1 MSRSRRMMAVVVA
14 ALLIAAMILPGLA
27 VKAEAAE
34 KPKVKVSLV
43 GDHQPFEA
51 GETKTLTLQITNN
64 SGQELKNVEVAPDMS
79 KQKAGAWPFVKDW
92 KQYSKK
98 IDGVVANGE
107 SKSVSFDFTRREGAK
122 KNSYTIPFSVYVQ
135 GSDDAIVTDTIFV
148 YAKNETVT
156 PDPTPGDNS
165 QNQGDAGNGSAAESG
180 SDSADMNVTADDGA
194 VAYSGGGSGSGG
206 SSSDGSVPRVIVTGF
221 DTNPAEV
228 HAGSDFTLTIH
239 LKNTSKKT
247 KVQNM
252 LFELEAPTE
261 GTDEQT
267 SAPAF
272 LPTSG
277 SNSIYLDG
285 IKADGTADISITLNA
300 KADLLQKP
308 YSINL
313 SMKYEDSQATQ
324 IDSSSSL
331 SIPVK
336 QDARFEFSEFEI
348 SPQTIEVGGEANVMC
363 SLYNL
368 GRIKLYN
375 AKARFEGNGIKKQE
389 IFIGNVEAGA
399 TGSIDA
405 MLKGEKVTNGNSKI
419 TMTLSYEDESGNI
432 SETTKDFE
440 LEVTEAVDDSD
451 MYMNT
456 DGDVD
461 AGSGGFPVV
470 PVVVVIAIIA
480 GAVAAVVFVKKKK
493 KKQML
498 NEEEEL
504 LDELDRSSEDEREQP
519 YETKA
524 SYISYG
530 ARSRHRNSIYRS
542 YGVSWTW
549 TSEISL

>member
-64 SGQELKNVEVAPDMS
+64 SGQKLENVEVAPDMS
-79 KQKAGAWPFVKDW
+79 KKKAGDWPFEKDW
-92 KQYSKK
+92 KQYSEK

-300 KADLLQKP
+300 KADLMQKP

-519 YETKA
+519 
-524 SYISYG
+524 
-530 ARSRHRNSIYRS
+530 
-542 YGVSWTW
+542 
-549 TSEISL
+549 

>member
-1 MSRSRRMMAVVVA
+1 MTKSRRVMAVIVA
-14 ALLIAAMILPGLA
+14 ALLIVAIILPGLA

-34 KPKVKVSLV
+34 
-43 GDHQPFEA
+43 GEGTGEA
-51 GETKTLTLQITNN
+51 GRAAAKVTIESKDNKTLQYKPGESQKWTLVITNKT
-64 SGQELKNVEVAPDMS
+64 GQDLSNLSVSPDMGGEN
-79 KQKAGAWPFVKDW
+79 ADAWPFKTDYQ
-92 KQYSKK
+92 KYEQK
-98 IDGVVANGE
+98 IDTLENGE
-107 SKSVSFDFTRREGAK
+107 HKEISFDFLQRDDAGTRRYA
-122 KNSYTIPFSVYVQ
+122 IPFSVYKGDNDEPIATHKLYVNTTEKPQ
-135 GSDDAIVTDTIFV
+135 A
-148 YAKNETVT
+148 
-156 PDPTPGDNS
+156 DNS
-165 QNQGDAGNGSAAESG
+165 QNQGDNGNGGGSG
-180 SDSADMNVTADDGA
+180 SGSADGDAMTASVGNDEPA
-194 VAYSGGGSGSGG
+194 VHSGGGSGSG

-348 SPQTIEVGGEANVMC
+348 SPQTIEVGGETNVMC

-405 MLKGEKVTNGNSKI
+405 MLQGEKVTNGNSKI

-456 DGDVD
+456 DGDAE
-461 AGSGGFPVV
+461 AGSNGFPVV
-470 PVVVVIAIIA
+470 PVVVVIVIIA
-480 GAVAAVVFVKKKK
+480 GVVAAVVFVKKKK

-519 YETKA
+519 
-524 SYISYG
+524 
-530 ARSRHRNSIYRS
+530 
-542 YGVSWTW
+542 
-549 TSEISL
+549 

>member
-1 MSRSRRMMAVVVA
+1 MTKSRRVMAVIVA

-34 KPKVKVSLV
+34 KPKAEAAEKPKVKVSLV
-43 GDHQPFEA
+43 GDNQTFEA

-64 SGQELKNVEVAPDMS
+64 SGQKLENVEVAPDMS
-79 KQKAGAWPFVKDW
+79 KKKAGDWPFEKDW
-92 KQYSKK
+92 KQYSEK

-135 GSDDAIVTDTIFV
+135 GSGDAIVTDTIFV

-165 QNQGDAGNGSAAESG
+165 QNQGDAGNGSAAGSG

-324 IDSSSSL
+324 IDSSSSI

-405 MLKGEKVTNGNSKI
+405 MLEGEKVTNGNSKI

-461 AGSGGFPVV
+461 AGSSGFPVV
-470 PVVVVIAIIA
+470 PVVVVIVIIA
-480 GAVAAVVFVKKKK
+480 GVVAAVVFVKKKK

-519 YETKA
+519 
-524 SYISYG
+524 
-530 ARSRHRNSIYRS
+530 
-542 YGVSWTW
+542 
-549 TSEISL
+549 

>member
-1 MSRSRRMMAVVVA
+1 MTKSRRVMAVIVA
-14 ALLIAAMILPGLA
+14 ALLIVAMILPGLV

-34 KPKVKVSLV
+34 GEKT
-43 GDHQPFEA
+43 
-51 GETKTLTLQITNN
+51 GETGCVTTKVTIESKDNKTLQYKPGESQKWTLVITNKT
-64 SGQELKNVEVAPDMS
+64 GKELSNLSVSPDMGGEN
-79 KQKAGAWPFVKDW
+79 ADAWPFKTDYQ
-92 KQYSKK
+92 KYEQK
-98 IDGVVANGE
+98 IDTLKNGE
-107 SKSVSFDFTRREGAK
+107 HKEISFDFLQRDDAGTRRYA
-122 KNSYTIPFSVYVQ
+122 IPFSVYTGDNDELIATHKLYVNTTEKPQ
-135 GSDDAIVTDTIFV
+135 A
-148 YAKNETVT
+148 
-156 PDPTPGDNS
+156 DNS
-165 QNQGDAGNGSAAESG
+165 QNQGDNGNGGGSG
-180 SDSADMNVTADDGA
+180 SGSADGGAMTASVGNDEPA
-194 VAYSGGGSGSGG
+194 VYSGGGSGSSG

-221 DTNPAEV
+221 DTNPPEV

-252 LFELEAPTE
+252 LFELQAPTE

-277 SNSIYLDG
+277 SNSIYLNG
-285 IKADGTADISITLNA
+285 IKADGTAEISITLNA

-324 IDSSSSL
+324 IESSSSI

-348 SPQTIEVGGEANVMC
+348 SPQTIEVGGETNVMC

-389 IFIGNVEAGA
+389 IFIGNVDAGA

-405 MLKGEKVTNGNSKI
+405 MLQGEKVTNGNSKI

-456 DGDVD
+456 DGDAE
-461 AGSGGFPVV
+461 AGSSGFPVV
-470 PVVVVIAIIA
+470 PVVVVIVIIA
-480 GAVAAVVFVKKKK
+480 GVVAAVVFVKKKK

-519 YETKA
+519 
-524 SYISYG
+524 
-530 ARSRHRNSIYRS
+530 
-542 YGVSWTW
+542 
-549 TSEISL
+549 

>member
-1 MSRSRRMMAVVVA
+1 MTKSRRVMAVIVA
-14 ALLIAAMILPGLA
+14 ALLIIAMILPGLV

-34 KPKVKVSLV
+34 
-43 GDHQPFEA
+43 GEET
-51 GETKTLTLQITNN
+51 GETGRVTTKVTIDSKDNKVLQYKPGESQKWTLVITNKT
-64 SGQELKNVEVAPDMS
+64 GQELSNLSVSPDMGGEN
-79 KQKAGAWPFVKDW
+79 ADAWPFKTDYQ
-92 KQYSKK
+92 KYEQK
-98 IDGVVANGE
+98 IDTLKNGE
-107 SKSVSFDFTRREGAK
+107 HKEISFDFSQRDDAGTRRYA
-122 KNSYTIPFSVYVQ
+122 IPFSVYTGDNDEPIATHKLYVNTTEKPQ
-135 GSDDAIVTDTIFV
+135 A
-148 YAKNETVT
+148 
-156 PDPTPGDNS
+156 DNS
-165 QNQGDAGNGSAAESG
+165 QNQGDNGN
-180 SDSADMNVTADDGA
+180 
-194 VAYSGGGSGSGG
+194 GGGSGSGSADGGAMTASVGNDEPAVYSGGGSG

-324 IDSSSSL
+324 IDSSSSI

-405 MLKGEKVTNGNSKI
+405 MLEGEKVTNGNSKI

-461 AGSGGFPVV
+461 AGSSGFPVV
-470 PVVVVIAIIA
+470 PVVVVIVIIA
-480 GAVAAVVFVKKKK
+480 GVVAAVVFVKKKK

-519 YETKA
+519 
-524 SYISYG
+524 
-530 ARSRHRNSIYRS
+530 
-542 YGVSWTW
+542 
-549 TSEISL
+549 

>member
-1 MSRSRRMMAVVVA
+1 MTKSRRVMAVIVA
-14 ALLIAAMILPGLA
+14 ALLIIAMILPGLV

-34 KPKVKVSLV
+34 
-43 GDHQPFEA
+43 GEET
-51 GETKTLTLQITNN
+51 GETGRVTTKVTIDSKDNKVLQYKPGESQKWTLVITNKT
-64 SGQELKNVEVAPDMS
+64 GQELSNLSVSPDMGGEN
-79 KQKAGAWPFVKDW
+79 ADAWPFKTDYQ
-92 KQYSKK
+92 KYEQK
-98 IDGVVANGE
+98 IDTLKNGE
-107 SKSVSFDFTRREGAK
+107 HKEISFDFSQRDDAGTRRYA
-122 KNSYTIPFSVYVQ
+122 IPFSVYTGDNDEPIATHKLYVNTTEKPQ
-135 GSDDAIVTDTIFV
+135 A
-148 YAKNETVT
+148 
-156 PDPTPGDNS
+156 DNS
-165 QNQGDAGNGSAAESG
+165 QNQGDNGNGGGSG
-180 SDSADMNVTADDGA
+180 SGSADGGAMTASVGNDEPA
-194 VAYSGGGSGSGG
+194 VYSGGGSGSSG

-277 SNSIYLDG
+277 SNSIYLNG
-285 IKADGTADISITLNA
+285 IKADGPADISITLNA

-324 IDSSSSL
+324 IESSSSI

-348 SPQTIEVGGEANVMC
+348 SPQTIEVGGETNVMC

-405 MLKGEKVTNGNSKI
+405 MLQGEKVTNGNSKI

-451 MYMNT
+451 MYMTT
-456 DGDVD
+456 DGDAE
-461 AGSGGFPVV
+461 AGSSGFPVV
-470 PVVVVIAIIA
+470 PVVVVIVIIA
-480 GAVAAVVFVKKKK
+480 GVVAAVVFVKKKK

-519 YETKA
+519 
-524 SYISYG
+524 
-530 ARSRHRNSIYRS
+530 
-542 YGVSWTW
+542 
-549 TSEISL
+549 

>member
-27 VKAEAAE
+27 VKAETAE

-43 GDHQPFEA
+43 GDNQTFEA
-51 GETKTLTLQITNN
+51 RETKTLTVQITNN
-64 SGQELKNVEVAPDMS
+64 SGQKLENVEVAPDMS
-79 KQKAGAWPFVKDW
+79 KKKAGDWPFEKDW
-92 KQYSKK
+92 KQYSEK

-122 KNSYTIPFSVYVQ
+122 RNSYTIPFSVYVQ
-135 GSDDAIVTDTIFV
+135 GIDGAIVTDSIFV

-156 PDPTPGDNS
+156 PEPTPGDNS
-165 QNQGDAGNGSAAESG
+165 QNQGDAGNGSAAGSG

-324 IDSSSSL
+324 IDSSSSI

-348 SPQTIEVGGEANVMC
+348 SPQTIEVGGETNVMC

-405 MLKGEKVTNGNSKI
+405 MLQGEKVTNGNSKI

-461 AGSGGFPVV
+461 AGSSGFPVV
-470 PVVVVIAIIA
+470 PVVVVIVIIA
-480 GAVAAVVFVKKKK
+480 GVVAAVVFVKKKK

-519 YETKA
+519 
-524 SYISYG
+524 
-530 ARSRHRNSIYRS
+530 
-542 YGVSWTW
+542 
-549 TSEISL
+549 

>member
-1 MSRSRRMMAVVVA
+1 MTKSRRVMAVIVA
-14 ALLIAAMILPGLA
+14 ALLIVAMILPGLV

-34 KPKVKVSLV
+34 EK
-43 GDHQPFEA
+43 ET
-51 GETKTLTLQITNN
+51 GETGRVTTKVTIESKDNKTLQYKPGESQKWTLVITNKT
-64 SGQELKNVEVAPDMS
+64 GQKLSNLSVSPDMGGEN
-79 KQKAGAWPFVKDW
+79 ADAWPFKTDYQ
-92 KQYSKK
+92 KYEQK
-98 IDGVVANGE
+98 IDTLENGDHKE
-107 SKSVSFDFTRREGAK
+107 ISFDFLQRDDAGTRRYA
-122 KNSYTIPFSVYVQ
+122 IPFSVYTGDNDEPIATHKLYVNTTEKPQ
-135 GSDDAIVTDTIFV
+135 A
-148 YAKNETVT
+148 
-156 PDPTPGDNS
+156 DNS
-165 QNQGDAGNGSAAESG
+165 QNQGDNGNGGGSG
-180 SDSADMNVTADDGA
+180 SGSADGGAMTASVGNDEPA
-194 VAYSGGGSGSGG
+194 VYSGGGSGSSG

-221 DTNPAEV
+221 DTNPPEV

-252 LFELEAPTE
+252 LFELQAPTE

-277 SNSIYLDG
+277 SNSIYLNG

-324 IDSSSSL
+324 IESSSSI

-348 SPQTIEVGGEANVMC
+348 SPQTIEVGGETNVMC

-389 IFIGNVEAGA
+389 IFIGNVDAGA

-405 MLKGEKVTNGNSKI
+405 MLQGEKVTNGNSKI

-456 DGDVD
+456 DGDAE
-461 AGSGGFPVV
+461 AGSSGFPVV
-470 PVVVVIAIIA
+470 PVVVVIVIIA
-480 GAVAAVVFVKKKK
+480 GVVAAVVFVKKKK

-519 YETKA
+519 
-524 SYISYG
+524 
-530 ARSRHRNSIYRS
+530 
-542 YGVSWTW
+542 
-549 TSEISL
+549 

>member
-1 MSRSRRMMAVVVA
+1 MTKSRRVMAVIVA
-14 ALLIAAMILPGLA
+14 ALLIVAMILPGLV
-27 VKAEAAE
+27 VKAEAAD
-34 KPKVKVSLV
+34 
-43 GDHQPFEA
+43 GEA
-51 GETKTLTLQITNN
+51 GRAAAKVTIESKDNKTLQYKPGESQKWTLVITNKT
-64 SGQELKNVEVAPDMS
+64 GQDLNNLSVSPDMGGEN
-79 KQKAGAWPFVKDW
+79 ADAWPFKTDYQ
-92 KQYSKK
+92 KYEQK
-98 IDGVVANGE
+98 IGTLPKEEGKNKIE
-107 SKSVSFDFTRREGAK
+107 ISFDFVQRDDAGTRRYA
-122 KNSYTIPFSVYVQ
+122 IPFSVYK
-135 GSDDAIVTDTIFV
+135 DDNDELI
-148 YAKNETVT
+148 ETHKLYVNT
-156 PDPTPGDNS
+156 TEKPQADNS
-165 QNQGDAGNGSAAESG
+165 QNQGDNGNGGDA
-180 SDSADMNVTADDGA
+180 MTASVGNDEPA
-194 VAYSGGGSGSGG
+194 VYSGGSGSG

-324 IDSSSSL
+324 IDSSSSI

-405 MLKGEKVTNGNSKI
+405 MLEGEKVTNGNSKI

-461 AGSGGFPVV
+461 AGSSGFPVV
-470 PVVVVIAIIA
+470 PVVVVIVIIA
-480 GAVAAVVFVKKKK
+480 GVVAAVVYVKKKK

-519 YETKA
+519 
-524 SYISYG
+524 
-530 ARSRHRNSIYRS
+530 
-542 YGVSWTW
+542 
-549 TSEISL
+549 

>member
-34 KPKVKVSLV
+34 KPKAEAAEKPKVKVSLV
-43 GDHQPFEA
+43 GDNQTFEA

-64 SGQELKNVEVAPDMS
+64 SGQKLENVEVAPDMS
-79 KQKAGAWPFVKDW
+79 KKKAGDWPFEKDW
-92 KQYSKK
+92 KQYSEK

-300 KADLLQKP
+300 KANLLQKP

-313 SMKYEDSQATQ
+313 SMKYEGSQATQ
-324 IDSSSSL
+324 IESSSSI

-456 DGDVD
+456 DGDVE

-519 YETKA
+519 
-524 SYISYG
+524 
-530 ARSRHRNSIYRS
+530 
-542 YGVSWTW
+542 
-549 TSEISL
+549 

>member
-1 MSRSRRMMAVVVA
+1 MTKSRRVMAVIVA
-14 ALLIAAMILPGLA
+14 ALLIVAIILPGLA
-27 VKAEAAE
+27 VKAEAE
-34 KPKVKVSLV
+34 E
-43 GDHQPFEA
+43 GEGTGEA
-51 GETKTLTLQITNN
+51 GRAAAKVTIESKDNKTLQYKPGESQKWTLVITNKT
-64 SGQELKNVEVAPDMS
+64 GQDLSNLSVSPDMGGEN
-79 KQKAGAWPFVKDW
+79 ADAWPFKTDYQ
-92 KQYSKK
+92 KYEQK
-98 IDGVVANGE
+98 IGTLPKEDGKNKIE
-107 SKSVSFDFTRREGAK
+107 ISFDFVQRDDAGTRRYA
-122 KNSYTIPFSVYVQ
+122 IPFSVYE
-135 GSDDAIVTDTIFV
+135 GDNDEPI
-148 YAKNETVT
+148 ETHKLYVNT
-156 PDPTPGDNS
+156 TEKPQADNS
-165 QNQGDAGNGSAAESG
+165 QNQGDNGNGGDA
-180 SDSADMNVTADDGA
+180 MTASVGNDEPA
-194 VAYSGGGSGSGG
+194 VYSGGGSGG

-456 DGDVD
+456 DGDVE

-519 YETKA
+519 
-524 SYISYG
+524 
-530 ARSRHRNSIYRS
+530 
-542 YGVSWTW
+542 
-549 TSEISL
+549 

>member
-1 MSRSRRMMAVVVA
+1 MTKSRRVMAVIVA
-14 ALLIAAMILPGLA
+14 ALLIAAMILPGLV

-34 KPKVKVSLV
+34 
-43 GDHQPFEA
+43 GERTGEA
-51 GETKTLTLQITNN
+51 GRVATKVTIESKDNKTLQYKPGESQKWTLVITNKTGRDLSN
-64 SGQELKNVEVAPDMS
+64 LSVSPDMGGEN
-79 KQKAGAWPFVKDW
+79 ADAWPFKTDYQ
-92 KQYSKK
+92 KYEQK
-98 IDGVVANGE
+98 IGTLPKEDGKNKIE
-107 SKSVSFDFTRREGAK
+107 ISFDFVQRDDAGTRRYA
-122 KNSYTIPFSVYVQ
+122 IPFSVYE
-135 GSDDAIVTDTIFV
+135 GDSDEPIATHKLYVNTTEKPQ
-148 YAKNETVT
+148 A
-156 PDPTPGDNS
+156 DNS
-165 QNQGDAGNGSAAESG
+165 QNQGDNGN
-180 SDSADMNVTADDGA
+180 
-194 VAYSGGGSGSGG
+194 GGGSGSGG

-324 IDSSSSL
+324 IDSSSSI

-405 MLKGEKVTNGNSKI
+405 MLEGEKVTNGNSKI

-456 DGDVD
+456 DGDVE

-470 PVVVVIAIIA
+470 PVVVVIAIIV

-519 YETKA
+519 
-524 SYISYG
+524 
-530 ARSRHRNSIYRS
+530 
-542 YGVSWTW
+542 
-549 TSEISL
+549 

>member
-34 KPKVKVSLV
+34 KPAEKLKVKVSLV
-43 GDHQPFEA
+43 GDDRTFEA
-51 GETKTLTLQITNN
+51 GEKKTLTLQITNN

-79 KQKAGAWPFVKDW
+79 KKKECDWPFEKDW
-92 KQYSKK
+92 EQYSEK
-98 IDGVVANGE
+98 IDSVADGE

-135 GSDDAIVTDTIFV
+135 GIDDAIVTYPIV
-148 YAKNETVT
+148 VCAKNETVT

-165 QNQGDAGNGSAAESG
+165 QNQGDAGNGGGSG
-180 SDSADMNVTADDGA
+180 SGSADGGAMTASVGNDEPA
-194 VAYSGGGSGSGG
+194 VYSGGGSGSGG

-277 SNSIYLDG
+277 SNSIYLNG

-324 IDSSSSL
+324 IDSSSSI

-461 AGSGGFPVV
+461 AGSSGFPVV
-470 PVVVVIAIIA
+470 PVVVVIVIIA

-519 YETKA
+519 
-524 SYISYG
+524 
-530 ARSRHRNSIYRS
+530 
-542 YGVSWTW
+542 
-549 TSEISL
+549 

>member
-34 KPKVKVSLV
+34 EPAEKPKVEISLV
-43 GDHQPFEA
+43 GDNQTFEA
-51 GETKTLTLQITNN
+51 GERKTLTLQITNN
-64 SGQELKNVEVAPDMS
+64 SGQKLENVEVAPDMS
-79 KQKAGAWPFVKDW
+79 KKKAGDWPFEKDW
-92 KQYSKK
+92 KQYSEK
-98 IDGVVANGE
+98 IDGVVANGD
-107 SKSVSFDFTRREGAK
+107 SKSVSFDFTRRKGAK
-122 KNSYTIPFSVYVQ
+122 RNSYTIPFSVYVQ
-135 GSDDAIVTDTIFV
+135 GIDGAIVTDSIFV

-156 PDPTPGDNS
+156 PEPTPGDNS
-165 QNQGDAGNGSAAESG
+165 QNQGDAGNGSAAGSG

-300 KADLLQKP
+300 KANLLQKP

-313 SMKYEDSQATQ
+313 SMKYEGSQATQ
-324 IDSSSSL
+324 IESSSSI

-405 MLKGEKVTNGNSKI
+405 MLQGEKVTNGNSKI

-456 DGDVD
+456 DGDAE
-461 AGSGGFPVV
+461 AGSNGFPVV
-470 PVVVVIAIIA
+470 PVVVVIVIIA
-480 GAVAAVVFVKKKK
+480 GAVAAVVIVKKKK

-519 YETKA
+519 
-524 SYISYG
+524 
-530 ARSRHRNSIYRS
+530 
-542 YGVSWTW
+542 
-549 TSEISL
+549 

>member
-34 KPKVKVSLV
+34 KPKAEAAEKPKVKVSLV
-43 GDHQPFEA
+43 GDHQPFEV

-79 KQKAGAWPFVKDW
+79 KEKADAWPFVKDW
-92 KQYSKK
+92 KQYSEK
-98 IDGVVANGE
+98 IDSVADGE
-107 SKSVSFDFTRREGAK
+107 SKSVTFDFTRREGAK
-122 KNSYTIPFSVYVQ
+122 KNDYTIPFSVYVQ
-135 GSDDAIVTDTIFV
+135 GSGDAIVTDPIFV

-165 QNQGDAGNGSAAESG
+165 QNQGDAGNGGGSG
-180 SDSADMNVTADDGA
+180 SGSADGGAMTASVGNDEPA
-194 VAYSGGGSGSGG
+194 VYSGGGSG

-519 YETKA
+519 
-524 SYISYG
+524 
-530 ARSRHRNSIYRS
+530 
-542 YGVSWTW
+542 
-549 TSEISL
+549 

>member
-1 MSRSRRMMAVVVA
+1 MTKSRRVMAVIVA

-34 KPKVKVSLV
+34 KPKAEAAEKPKVKVSLV
-43 GDHQPFEA
+43 GDNQTFEA

-64 SGQELKNVEVAPDMS
+64 SGQKLENVEVAPDMS
-79 KQKAGAWPFVKDW
+79 KKKAGDWPFEKDW
-92 KQYSKK
+92 KQYSEK

-135 GSDDAIVTDTIFV
+135 GSGDAIVTDTIFV

-165 QNQGDAGNGSAAESG
+165 QNQGDAGNGSAAGSG

-221 DTNPAEV
+221 DTNPPEV

-252 LFELEAPTE
+252 LFELQAPTE

-277 SNSIYLDG
+277 SNSIYLNG

-324 IDSSSSL
+324 IESSSSI

-348 SPQTIEVGGEANVMC
+348 SPQTIEVGGETNVMC

-389 IFIGNVEAGA
+389 IFIGNVDAGA

-405 MLKGEKVTNGNSKI
+405 MLQGEKVTNGNSKI

-456 DGDVD
+456 DGDAE
-461 AGSGGFPVV
+461 AGSSGFPVV
-470 PVVVVIAIIA
+470 PVVVVIVIIA
-480 GAVAAVVFVKKKK
+480 GVVAAVVFVKKKK

-519 YETKA
+519 
-524 SYISYG
+524 
-530 ARSRHRNSIYRS
+530 
-542 YGVSWTW
+542 
-549 TSEISL
+549 

>member
-1 MSRSRRMMAVVVA
+1 MTKSRRVMAVIVA

-34 KPKVKVSLV
+34 KPAEKPKVEISLV
-43 GDHQPFEA
+43 GDNQTFEA
-51 GETKTLTLQITNN
+51 GETKTLTVQINN
-64 SGQELKNVEVAPDMS
+64 NRGQELNNVKVAPD
-79 KQKAGAWPFVKDW
+79 KRKKKAGDWPFEKDW
-92 KQYSKK
+92 KQYSEK
-98 IDGVVANGE
+98 IDGVVANGD

-122 KNSYTIPFSVYVQ
+122 RNSYTIPFSVYVQ
-135 GSDDAIVTDTIFV
+135 GIDGAIVTDSIFV

-156 PDPTPGDNS
+156 PEPTPGDNS
-165 QNQGDAGNGSAAESG
+165 QNQGDAGNGSAAGSG

-300 KADLLQKP
+300 KANLLQKP

-324 IDSSSSL
+324 IDSSSSI

-461 AGSGGFPVV
+461 AGSSGFPVV
-470 PVVVVIAIIA
+470 PVVVVIVIIA
-480 GAVAAVVFVKKKK
+480 GVVAAVVFVKKKK

-519 YETKA
+519 
-524 SYISYG
+524 
-530 ARSRHRNSIYRS
+530 
-542 YGVSWTW
+542 
-549 TSEISL
+549 

>member
-1 MSRSRRMMAVVVA
+1 MAVIVA
-14 ALLIAAMILPGLA
+14 ALLIIAMILPGLV
-27 VKAEAAE
+27 VKAEAAGE
-34 KPKVKVSLV
+34 
-43 GDHQPFEA
+43 GT
-51 GETKTLTLQITNN
+51 GETDRVTTKVTIESKDNKVLQYKPGESQKWTLVITNKT
-64 SGQELKNVEVAPDMS
+64 GKELSNLSVSPDMGGEN
-79 KQKAGAWPFVKDW
+79 ADAWPFKTDYQ
-92 KQYSKK
+92 KYEQK
-98 IDGVVANGE
+98 IDTLKNGE
-107 SKSVSFDFTRREGAK
+107 HKEISFDFLQRDDAGTRRYA
-122 KNSYTIPFSVYVQ
+122 IPFSVYTGDNDELIATHKLYVNTTEKPQ
-135 GSDDAIVTDTIFV
+135 A
-148 YAKNETVT
+148 
-156 PDPTPGDNS
+156 DNS
-165 QNQGDAGNGSAAESG
+165 QNQGDNGN
-180 SDSADMNVTADDGA
+180 
-194 VAYSGGGSGSGG
+194 GGGSGSGSADGGAMTASVGNDEPAVCSGGGSG

-324 IDSSSSL
+324 IDSSSSI

-456 DGDVD
+456 DGDAE
-461 AGSGGFPVV
+461 AGSSGFPVV
-470 PVVVVIAIIA
+470 PVVVVIVIIA

-519 YETKA
+519 
-524 SYISYG
+524 
-530 ARSRHRNSIYRS
+530 
-542 YGVSWTW
+542 
-549 TSEISL
+549 

>member
-1 MSRSRRMMAVVVA
+1 MTKSRRVMAVIVV
-14 ALLIAAMILPGLA
+14 ALLIVAIILPGLA
-27 VKAEAAE
+27 VKAEAE
-34 KPKVKVSLV
+34 E
-43 GDHQPFEA
+43 GEGTGEA
-51 GETKTLTLQITNN
+51 GRAAAKVTIESKDNKTLQYKPGESQKWTLVITNKT
-64 SGQELKNVEVAPDMS
+64 GQDLSNLSVSPDMGGEN
-79 KQKAGAWPFVKDW
+79 ADAWPFKTDYQ
-92 KQYSKK
+92 KYEQK
-98 IDGVVANGE
+98 IGTLPKEDEKNKIE
-107 SKSVSFDFTRREGAK
+107 ISFDFVQRDDAGTRRYA
-122 KNSYTIPFSVYVQ
+122 IPFSVYE
-135 GSDDAIVTDTIFV
+135 GDNDEPI
-148 YAKNETVT
+148 ETHKLYVNT
-156 PDPTPGDNS
+156 TEKPQADNS
-165 QNQGDAGNGSAAESG
+165 QNQGDNGNGGDA
-180 SDSADMNVTADDGA
+180 MTASVGNDEPA
-194 VAYSGGGSGSGG
+194 VYSGGGSGSGG

-313 SMKYEDSQATQ
+313 SMKYEGSQATQ
-324 IDSSSSL
+324 IESSSSI

-419 TMTLSYEDESGNI
+419 TMALSYEDESGNI

-519 YETKA
+519 
-524 SYISYG
+524 
-530 ARSRHRNSIYRS
+530 
-542 YGVSWTW
+542 
-549 TSEISL
+549 

>member
-1 MSRSRRMMAVVVA
+1 MSKSRRVMAVIVA

-43 GDHQPFEA
+43 GDNQTFEA

-64 SGQELKNVEVAPDMS
+64 SGQKLENVEVAPDMS
-79 KQKAGAWPFVKDW
+79 KKKAGDWPFEKDW
-92 KQYSKK
+92 KQYSEK

-519 YETKA
+519 
-524 SYISYG
+524 
-530 ARSRHRNSIYRS
+530 
-542 YGVSWTW
+542 
-549 TSEISL
+549 

>member
-1 MSRSRRMMAVVVA
+1 MTKSRRVMAVIVA

-43 GDHQPFEA
+43 GDNQTFEA
-51 GETKTLTLQITNN
+51 GETKTLTLEITNN
-64 SGQELKNVEVAPDMS
+64 SGQKLENVEVAPDMS

-92 KQYSKK
+92 KQYSEK
-98 IDGVVANGE
+98 IDSVENGE

-122 KNSYTIPFSVYVQ
+122 KNNYTIPFSVYVQ

-165 QNQGDAGNGSAAESG
+165 QNQGDAGNGSAAGSG
-180 SDSADMNVTADDGA
+180 SDGADMNVAADDGA

-252 LFELEAPTE
+252 LFELQAPTE

-277 SNSIYLDG
+277 SNSIYLNG

-324 IDSSSSL
+324 IESSSSI

-348 SPQTIEVGGEANVMC
+348 SPQTIEVGGETNVMC

-405 MLKGEKVTNGNSKI
+405 MLQGEKVTNGNSKI

-456 DGDVD
+456 DGDAE
-461 AGSGGFPVV
+461 AGSSGFPVV
-470 PVVVVIAIIA
+470 PVVVVIVIIA
-480 GAVAAVVFVKKKK
+480 GVVAAVVFVKKKK

-519 YETKA
+519 
-524 SYISYG
+524 
-530 ARSRHRNSIYRS
+530 
-542 YGVSWTW
+542 
-549 TSEISL
+549 

>member
-1 MSRSRRMMAVVVA
+1 MTKSRRVMAVIVA
-14 ALLIAAMILPGLA
+14 ALLIIAMILPGLV

-34 KPKVKVSLV
+34 EK
-43 GDHQPFEA
+43 ET
-51 GETKTLTLQITNN
+51 GETGRVTTKVTIESKDNKTLQYKPGESQKWTLVITNKT
-64 SGQELKNVEVAPDMS
+64 GQKLSNLSVSPDMGGEN
-79 KQKAGAWPFVKDW
+79 ADAWPFKTDYQ
-92 KQYSKK
+92 KYEQK
-98 IDGVVANGE
+98 IDTLENGDHKE
-107 SKSVSFDFTRREGAK
+107 ISFDFLQRDDAGTRRYA
-122 KNSYTIPFSVYVQ
+122 IPFSVYTGDNDEPIATHKLYVNTTEKPQ
-135 GSDDAIVTDTIFV
+135 A
-148 YAKNETVT
+148 
-156 PDPTPGDNS
+156 DNS
-165 QNQGDAGNGSAAESG
+165 QNQGDAGNGGGSG
-180 SDSADMNVTADDGA
+180 SGSADGGAMTASVGNDEPA
-194 VAYSGGGSGSGG
+194 VYSGGGSGSSG

-277 SNSIYLDG
+277 SNSIYLNG

-324 IDSSSSL
+324 IESSSSI

-348 SPQTIEVGGEANVMC
+348 SPQTIEVGGETNVMC

-389 IFIGNVEAGA
+389 IFIGNVDAGA

-405 MLKGEKVTNGNSKI
+405 MLQGEKVTNGNSKI

-456 DGDVD
+456 DGDAE
-461 AGSGGFPVV
+461 AGSNGFPVV
-470 PVVVVIAIIA
+470 PVVVVIVIIA
-480 GAVAAVVFVKKKK
+480 GAVAAVVIVKKKK

-519 YETKA
+519 
-524 SYISYG
+524 
-530 ARSRHRNSIYRS
+530 
-542 YGVSWTW
+542 
-549 TSEISL
+549 

>member
-1 MSRSRRMMAVVVA
+1 MSRSRRMMAVIVA
-14 ALLIAAMILPGLA
+14 ALLIAAMILPGLQ
-27 VKAEAAE
+27 VKVEAAE
-34 KPKVKVSLV
+34 KPKVKISLV
-43 GDHQPFEA
+43 GDNQTFEA

-64 SGQELKNVEVAPDMS
+64 SGQGQELKNVEVAPDMS
-79 KQKAGAWPFVKDW
+79 KKKAGAWPFEKDW
-92 KQYSKK
+92 KQYSEK
-98 IDGVVANGE
+98 IDSIPDGE

-122 KNSYTIPFSVYVQ
+122 KNNYTIPFSVYVQ
-135 GSDDAIVTDTIFV
+135 GSDEAIVTDSIFV

-156 PDPTPGDNS
+156 PDPAPGDNS
-165 QNQGDAGNGSAAESG
+165 QNQGDAGNGSATGSG
-180 SDSADMNVTADDGA
+180 SDGSDMNVAAGDGA
-194 VAYSGGGSGSGG
+194 VAYSGGGDGG
-206 SSSDGSVPRVIVTGF
+206 SSSDSGSVPRVIVTGF

-228 HAGSDFTLTIH
+228 HAGSNFTLTIH

-261 GTDEQT
+261 GSDEQST
-267 SAPAF
+267 APAF

-285 IKADGTADISITLNA
+285 IKANGTADISIDLNA

-324 IDSSSSL
+324 IDSTSSI

-336 QDARFEFSEFEI
+336 QDPRFEFSEFEI
-348 SPQTIEVGGEANVMC
+348 SPQSIEVGGEANVMC

-375 AKARFEGNGIKKQE
+375 VKARFEGNGIKKQE
-389 IFIGNVEAGA
+389 VFIGNVDAGA

-405 MLKGEKVTNGNSKI
+405 MLEGEKATDGNSKI

-440 LEVTEAVDDSD
+440 MEVTEPIDDSD
-451 MYMNT
+451 MMTNGEIEEST
-456 DGDVD
+456 
-461 AGSGGFPVV
+461 GGFPIV
-470 PVVVVIAIIA
+470 PVIVGLVI
-480 GAVAAVVFVKKKK
+480 VAAVVTVIVFMKKKK

-504 LDELDRSSEDEREQP
+504 LDELDRSSEDERE
-519 YETKA
+519 
-524 SYISYG
+524 
-530 ARSRHRNSIYRS
+530 
-542 YGVSWTW
+542 
-549 TSEISL
+549 

>member
-51 GETKTLTLQITNN
+51 GETNTLTLQITNN

-79 KQKAGAWPFVKDW
+79 KQKAGAWPFEKDW
-92 KQYSKK
+92 KQYSEK

-135 GSDDAIVTDTIFV
+135 GSDDAIVTDPIFV

-165 QNQGDAGNGSAAESG
+165 QNQGDAGNGGGSG
-180 SDSADMNVTADDGA
+180 SGSADGGAMTASVGNDEPA
-194 VAYSGGGSGSGG
+194 VYSGGGSG

-300 KADLLQKP
+300 KANLLQKP

-313 SMKYEDSQATQ
+313 SMKYEGSQATQ
-324 IDSSSSL
+324 IESSSSI

-456 DGDVD
+456 DGDVE

-519 YETKA
+519 
-524 SYISYG
+524 
-530 ARSRHRNSIYRS
+530 
-542 YGVSWTW
+542 
-549 TSEISL
+549 

>member
-1 MSRSRRMMAVVVA
+1 MTKSRRVMAVIVA
-14 ALLIAAMILPGLA
+14 ALLIVAIILPGLA
-27 VKAEAAE
+27 VKAEAE
-34 KPKVKVSLV
+34 E
-43 GDHQPFEA
+43 GEGTGEA
-51 GETKTLTLQITNN
+51 GRAAAKVTIESKDNKTLQYKPGESQKWTLVITNKT
-64 SGQELKNVEVAPDMS
+64 GQDLSNLSVSPDMGGEN
-79 KQKAGAWPFVKDW
+79 ADAWPFKTDYQ
-92 KQYSKK
+92 KYEQK
-98 IDGVVANGE
+98 IGTLPKEDGKNKIE
-107 SKSVSFDFTRREGAK
+107 ISFDFVQRDDAGTRRYA
-122 KNSYTIPFSVYVQ
+122 IPFSVYE
-135 GSDDAIVTDTIFV
+135 GDNYEPI
-148 YAKNETVT
+148 ETHKLYVNT
-156 PDPTPGDNS
+156 TEKPQADNS
-165 QNQGDAGNGSAAESG
+165 QNQGDNGNGGDA
-180 SDSADMNVTADDGA
+180 MTASVGNDEPA
-194 VAYSGGGSGSGG
+194 VYSGGGSGSGG

-300 KADLLQKP
+300 KANLLQKP

-313 SMKYEDSQATQ
+313 SMKYEGSQATQ
-324 IDSSSSL
+324 IESSSSI

-456 DGDVD
+456 DGDVE

-519 YETKA
+519 
-524 SYISYG
+524 
-530 ARSRHRNSIYRS
+530 
-542 YGVSWTW
+542 
-549 TSEISL
+549 

>member
-1 MSRSRRMMAVVVA
+1 MTKSRRVMAVIVA

-34 KPKVKVSLV
+34 KPAEKPKVKVSLV
-43 GDHQPFEA
+43 GDNQTFEA
-51 GETKTLTLQITNN
+51 GETKTLTVQITNN

-79 KQKAGAWPFVKDW
+79 KEKADAWPFVKDW
-92 KQYSKK
+92 KQYSEK
-98 IDGVVANGE
+98 IDSVADGE
-107 SKSVSFDFTRREGAK
+107 SKSVTFDFTRREGAK
-122 KNSYTIPFSVYVQ
+122 KNDYTIPFSVYVQ
-135 GSDDAIVTDTIFV
+135 GSGDAIVTDPIFV

-165 QNQGDAGNGSAAESG
+165 QNQGDAGNGGDA
-180 SDSADMNVTADDGA
+180 MTASVGNDEPA
-194 VAYSGGGSGSGG
+194 VYSGGGSGSGRG
-206 SSSDGSVPRVIVTGF
+206 SSDGSVPRVIVTGF

-324 IDSSSSL
+324 IDSSSSI

-348 SPQTIEVGGEANVMC
+348 SPQTIEVGGETNVMC

-405 MLKGEKVTNGNSKI
+405 MLQGEKVTNGNSKI

-456 DGDVD
+456 DGDAE
-461 AGSGGFPVV
+461 AGSSGFPVV
-470 PVVVVIAIIA
+470 PVVVVIVIIA
-480 GAVAAVVFVKKKK
+480 GVVAAVVFVKKKK

-519 YETKA
+519 
-524 SYISYG
+524 
-530 ARSRHRNSIYRS
+530 
-542 YGVSWTW
+542 
-549 TSEISL
+549 

>member
-1 MSRSRRMMAVVVA
+1 MTKSRRVMAVIVA
-14 ALLIAAMILPGLA
+14 ALLIAAMLLPGLA
-27 VKAEAAE
+27 VKAEAAEKPKAEAAE

-43 GDHQPFEA
+43 GDNQTFEA

-64 SGQELKNVEVAPDMS
+64 SGQKLENVEVAPDMS
-79 KQKAGAWPFVKDW
+79 KKKAGDWPFEKDW
-92 KQYSKK
+92 KQYSEK

-135 GSDDAIVTDTIFV
+135 GSGDAIVTDTIFV

-165 QNQGDAGNGSAAESG
+165 QNQGDAGNGSAAGSG

-194 VAYSGGGSGSGG
+194 VAYSGGGSGSG

-277 SNSIYLDG
+277 SNSIYLNG

-324 IDSSSSL
+324 IESSSSI

-451 MYMNT
+451 MHMNT
-456 DGDVD
+456 DGDIE

-470 PVVVVIAIIA
+470 PVVVVIVIIA

-519 YETKA
+519 
-524 SYISYG
+524 
-530 ARSRHRNSIYRS
+530 
-542 YGVSWTW
+542 
-549 TSEISL
+549 

>member
-27 VKAEAAE
+27 VKAEAAEKPKAEAAE

-92 KQYSKK
+92 KQYSEK
-98 IDGVVANGE
+98 IDSVANGE

-135 GSDDAIVTDTIFV
+135 GSDNAIVTDTIFV

-165 QNQGDAGNGSAAESG
+165 QNQGDAGNGSAAGSG

-194 VAYSGGGSGSGG
+194 VAYSGGGDGGG
-206 SSSDGSVPRVIVTGF
+206 SSDSGSVPRVIVTGF

-300 KADLLQKP
+300 KANLLQKP

-313 SMKYEDSQATQ
+313 SMKYEGSQATQ
-324 IDSSSSL
+324 IESSSSI

-456 DGDVD
+456 DGDVE

-519 YETKA
+519 
-524 SYISYG
+524 
-530 ARSRHRNSIYRS
+530 
-542 YGVSWTW
+542 
-549 TSEISL
+549 

>member
-1 MSRSRRMMAVVVA
+1 MTKSRRVMAVIVA
-14 ALLIAAMILPGLA
+14 ALLIVAMILPGLA
-27 VKAEAAE
+27 VKAEAADGE
-34 KPKVKVSLV
+34 AAKVTIESK
-43 GDHQPFEA
+43 DN
-51 GETKTLTLQITNN
+51 KTLQYKPGESQKWTLVITNKMGRDLSN
-64 SGQELKNVEVAPDMS
+64 LSVSPDMGGEN
-79 KQKAGAWPFVKDW
+79 ADAWPFKTDYQ
-92 KQYSKK
+92 KYEQK
-98 IDGVVANGE
+98 IGTLPKEDGKIE
-107 SKSVSFDFTRREGAK
+107 ISFDFVQRDDAGTRRYA
-122 KNSYTIPFSVYVQ
+122 IPFSVYE
-135 GSDDAIVTDTIFV
+135 GDSDEPIATHKLYVNTTEKPQ
-148 YAKNETVT
+148 A
-156 PDPTPGDNS
+156 DNS
-165 QNQGDAGNGSAAESG
+165 QNQGDNGNGGDA
-180 SDSADMNVTADDGA
+180 MTASVGNDEPA
-194 VAYSGGGSGSGG
+194 VYSGGGSGSGG

-313 SMKYEDSQATQ
+313 SMKYEGSQATQ
-324 IDSSSSL
+324 IESSSSI

-456 DGDVD
+456 DGDVE

-470 PVVVVIAIIA
+470 PVVVVIAIIV

-519 YETKA
+519 
-524 SYISYG
+524 
-530 ARSRHRNSIYRS
+530 
-542 YGVSWTW
+542 
-549 TSEISL
+549 

>member
-1 MSRSRRMMAVVVA
+1 MSRSRRVMAVIVA

-43 GDHQPFEA
+43 GDNQTFEA
-51 GETKTLTLQITNN
+51 GETKTLTLEITNN
-64 SGQELKNVEVAPDMS
+64 SGQKLENVEVAPDMS
-79 KQKAGAWPFVKDW
+79 KKKAGDWPFEKDW
-92 KQYSKK
+92 KQYSEK
-98 IDGVVANGE
+98 IDGVVANGD

-122 KNSYTIPFSVYVQ
+122 KNNYTIPFSVYVQ

-165 QNQGDAGNGSAAESG
+165 QNQGDAGNGSAAGSG

-324 IDSSSSL
+324 IDSSSSI

-405 MLKGEKVTNGNSKI
+405 MLEGEKVTNGNSKI

-461 AGSGGFPVV
+461 AGSSGFPVV
-470 PVVVVIAIIA
+470 PVVVVIVIIA
-480 GAVAAVVFVKKKK
+480 GVVAAVVFVKKKK

-519 YETKA
+519 
-524 SYISYG
+524 
-530 ARSRHRNSIYRS
+530 
-542 YGVSWTW
+542 
-549 TSEISL
+549 

>member
-1 MSRSRRMMAVVVA
+1 MTKSRRVMAVIVA
-14 ALLIAAMILPGLA
+14 ALLIVAMILPGLA
-27 VKAEAAE
+27 VKAEAAAE
-34 KPKVKVSLV
+34 GEGTGEVGRATAKVTIESK
-43 GDHQPFEA
+43 DN
-51 GETKTLTLQITNN
+51 KTLQYKPGESQKWTLVITNKT
-64 SGQELKNVEVAPDMS
+64 GQDLSNLSVSPDMGGEN
-79 KQKAGAWPFVKDW
+79 ADAWPFKTDYQ
-92 KQYSKK
+92 KYEQK
-98 IDGVVANGE
+98 IDTLKNGE
-107 SKSVSFDFTRREGAK
+107 HKEISFDFLQRDDAGTSRYA
-122 KNSYTIPFSVYVQ
+122 ILFSVYEGDNDKLIATNKLYVNTTEKPQ
-135 GSDDAIVTDTIFV
+135 A
-148 YAKNETVT
+148 
-156 PDPTPGDNS
+156 DNS
-165 QNQGDAGNGSAAESG
+165 QNQGDNASVGNDEP
-180 SDSADMNVTADDGA
+180 A
-194 VAYSGGGSGSGG
+194 VYSGGGSGSSG

-221 DTNPAEV
+221 DTNPPEV

-252 LFELEAPTE
+252 LFELQAPTE

-277 SNSIYLDG
+277 SNSIYLNG

-324 IDSSSSL
+324 IESSSSI

-451 MYMNT
+451 MHMNT
-456 DGDVD
+456 DGDIE

-470 PVVVVIAIIA
+470 PVVVVIVIIA

-519 YETKA
+519 
-524 SYISYG
+524 
-530 ARSRHRNSIYRS
+530 
-542 YGVSWTW
+542 
-549 TSEISL
+549 

>member
-43 GDHQPFEA
+43 GDNQTFEA

-64 SGQELKNVEVAPDMS
+64 SGQKLENVEVAPDMS
-79 KQKAGAWPFVKDW
+79 KKKAGDWPFEKDW
-92 KQYSKK
+92 KQYSEK

-135 GSDDAIVTDTIFV
+135 GSDNAIVTDTIFV

-456 DGDVD
+456 DGDVE

-519 YETKA
+519 
-524 SYISYG
+524 
-530 ARSRHRNSIYRS
+530 
-542 YGVSWTW
+542 
-549 TSEISL
+549 

>member
-1 MSRSRRMMAVVVA
+1 MTKSRRVMAVIVA
-14 ALLIAAMILPGLA
+14 ALLIVAMILPGLV
-27 VKAEAAE
+27 VKAEAADGE
-34 KPKVKVSLV
+34 
-43 GDHQPFEA
+43 GT
-51 GETKTLTLQITNN
+51 GETDRVTTKVTIESKDNKALQYKPGESQKWTLVITNKT
-64 SGQELKNVEVAPDMS
+64 GQDLSNLSVSPDMGGEN
-79 KQKAGAWPFVKDW
+79 ANAWPFKTDYQ
-92 KQYSKK
+92 KYEKTITTLGK
-98 IDGVVANGE
+98 GE
-107 SKSVSFDFTRREGAK
+107 EKEISFDFLQRDDAGTSRYA
-122 KNSYTIPFSVYVQ
+122 ILFSVYEGDNDKPIATNKLYVNTTEKPQ
-135 GSDDAIVTDTIFV
+135 A
-148 YAKNETVT
+148 
-156 PDPTPGDNS
+156 DNS
-165 QNQGDAGNGSAAESG
+165 QNQGDNGNGGDA
-180 SDSADMNVTADDGA
+180 MTASVGNDEPA
-194 VAYSGGGSGSGG
+194 VYSGGGSGNGG

-285 IKADGTADISITLNA
+285 TKADGTADISITLNA

-324 IDSSSSL
+324 IDSSSSI

-405 MLKGEKVTNGNSKI
+405 MLEGEKVTNGNSKI

-461 AGSGGFPVV
+461 AGSSGFPVV
-470 PVVVVIAIIA
+470 PVVVVIVIIA
-480 GAVAAVVFVKKKK
+480 GVVAAVVFVKKKK

-519 YETKA
+519 
-524 SYISYG
+524 
-530 ARSRHRNSIYRS
+530 
-542 YGVSWTW
+542 
-549 TSEISL
+549 